1 MRGTTPTASR
11 RPVSSPEGRLYD
23 FIATTSWPDL
33 PADVQER
40 ARSCLVDTVGAAIA
54 GLATPAAV
62 VAARVAPRVWGG
74 DEATVLLDGARASAV
89 GATFANATAANGT
102 DIDDCGKYTWG
113 HPGAL
118 VVPTALAVGESVA
131 ASGADVLAAV
141 VAGYEVAFRVSR
153 CTHAAEAYYR
163 ACGSWGAPA
172 CAAVA
177 ARLLGLS
184 AEQAAEA
191 VGIAEYNAPDAPM
204 WRDVEHPAMVKHAIG
219 WGAATGVTAA
229 LLAAEDFTGVPSV
242 VAEARFMPWLAGI
255 GEEFL
260 ITSCVTW
267 KRHSTCA
274 WTHPAIVALQR
285 VLEQESFS
293 AADVLAVEVVG
304 YSDACRLYPDL
315 PATSEEAQFSLPWAV
330 AAYLRDREVSPA
342 HMLAD
347 SMEDPELRRLA
358 AAVSWRESD
367 EFTRLYRLSE
377 EDRPGGAEMAQVV
390 VTLRDGRSHDSG
402 PVRFE
407 LYPAGGWSRE
417 EMDAKFRWLAA
428 PVIGEHGAG
437 ELLGWLW
444 RLDASDD
451 VTGLVGSLTEAVRIG
466 RSGDQARRSD
476 GQKSEVRR
484 DCTDKLNDGREGE
497 R

>member
-1 MRGTTPTASR
+1 MC
-11 RPVSSPEGRLYD
+11 D
-23 FIATTSWPDL
+23 FVAAIRWEDL
-33 PADVQER
+33 PADVQDR
-40 ARSCLVDTVGAAIA
+40 ARFCLVDTIGAAVA
-54 GLATPAAV
+54 GLATPAAAI
-62 VAARVAPRVWGG
+62 AARVAPRVWGG
-74 DEATVLLDGARASAV
+74 DESTILLDGARASAA
-89 GATFANATAANGT
+89 GAAFANATAANGT

-118 VVPTALAVGESVA
+118 LVPTALAVGERVA

-184 AEQAAEA
+184 AEQTAEA
-191 VGIAEYNAPDAPM
+191 VGIAEYNAPDAPL

-219 WGAATGVTAA
+219 WGAATGVAAA
-229 LLAAEDFTGVPSV
+229 LLAAEGFTGVPSI
-242 VAEARFMPWLAGI
+242 AAGARFEPWLAGI
-255 GEEFL
+255 GREFL

-285 VLEQESFS
+285 LLERESFS
-293 AADVLAVEVVG
+293 AADVRTVEVIG
-304 YSDACRLYPDL
+304 YSDACKLYPRP
-315 PATSEEAQFSLPWAV
+315 PATSEQAQFSLPWAL
-330 AAYLRDREVSPA
+330 AAYLLDREVSPA
-342 HMLAD
+342 HMLED
-347 SMEDPELRRLA
+347 SLGDPELRLLA
-358 AAVSWRESD
+358 AAVSWSESE

-377 EDRPGGAEMAQVV
+377 EDRPGGAEMAQVI
-390 VTLRDGRSHDSG
+390 VTLRDGSRHDSG

-428 PVIGEHGAG
+428 PVIGERSAG
-437 ELLGWLW
+437 RLLARLW
-444 RLDASDD
+444 RLDAAGD
-451 VTGLVGSLTEAVRIG
+451 VTGLVGSLAEAILTTS
-466 RSGDQARRSD
+466 SGDPARRSG
-476 GQKSEVRR
+476 GQEAEVKRHGA
-484 DCTDKLNDGREGE
+484 DKLNGRREGE